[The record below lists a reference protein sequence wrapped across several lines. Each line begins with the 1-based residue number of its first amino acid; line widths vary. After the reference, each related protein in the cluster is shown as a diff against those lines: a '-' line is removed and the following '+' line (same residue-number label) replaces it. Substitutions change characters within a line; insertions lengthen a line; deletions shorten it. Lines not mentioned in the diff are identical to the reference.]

1 MCPHVR
7 GKRGLVSASPS
18 ADIPQFEINS
28 GPGPDDVYVVRVAGE
43 VDMSHEE
50 ELRAELRAAVETDT
64 NGIVV
69 DLTECE
75 FIDSSAIRALLL
87 SREEKNPNHDSESL
101 AVAASSDQIL
111 RILSV
116 MGLDQVLPIEPT
128 VEEAAAALSG

>member
-1 MCPHVR
+1 M
-7 GKRGLVSASPS
+7 AATPS
-18 ADIPQFEINS
+18 ADIPQFEISS
-28 GPGPDDVYVVRVAGE
+28 GPGPDDAYVVRVAGE

-50 ELRAELRAAVETDT
+50 ELRAELRSAVENDAK
-64 NGIVV
+64 GIVV

-87 SREEKNPNHDSESL
+87 SREEKNPAEGSESL

-116 MGLDQVLPIEPT
+116 MGLDQVLPIKPS

>member
-1 MCPHVR
+1 
-7 GKRGLVSASPS
+7 LSASPS
-18 ADIPQFEINS
+18 ADIPQFEISS

-50 ELRAELRAAVETDT
+50 ELTAELQSAVEADAT
-64 NGIVV
+64 GIVV
-69 DLTECE
+69 DLTKCE

-87 SREEKNPNHDSESL
+87 SREQKNPGGNGESL

-128 VEEAAAALSG
+128 VDQAAAALSG

>member
-1 MCPHVR
+1 VGEGRFVP
-7 GKRGLVSASPS
+7 ATPS

-28 GPGPDDVYVVRVAGE
+28 GPGPDDAYVVRVAGE

-50 ELRAELRAAVETDT
+50 ELRAELRAAVEAETK
-64 NGIVV
+64 GIVV

-87 SREEKNPNHDSESL
+87 SREEQGPDRGRQTL

-116 MGLDQVLPIEPT
+116 MGLDQVIPVEPT
-128 VEEAAAALSG
+128 VEQAAATLSG

>member
-1 MCPHVR
+1 M
-7 GKRGLVSASPS
+7 SATPS
-18 ADIPQFEINS
+18 ADIPQFEISS

-43 VDMSHEE
+43 VDMSHEDD
-50 ELRAELRAAVETDT
+50 LQAELRAAVETEAK
-64 NGIVV
+64 GIVV

-87 SREEKNPNHDSESL
+87 SRQEKNPQQGAESF

-116 MGLDQVLPIEPT
+116 MGLDQVIPIEPT
-128 VEEAAAALSG
+128 VDGAAAALSR

>member
-1 MCPHVR
+1 VSEFG
-7 GKRGLVSASPS
+7 GKRGFVSATPS
-18 ADIPQFEINS
+18 ADIPQFEISS

-50 ELRAELRAAVETDT
+50 ELRSELRAAVEADT

-69 DLTECE
+69 DLTQCE

-87 SREEKNPNHDSESL
+87 SREEKNRNPGSQGL

-111 RILSV
+111 RILEV
-116 MGLDQVLPIEPT
+116 MGLDKILPVEPT
-128 VEEAAAALSG
+128 VDQAAAALSG

>member
-1 MCPHVR
+1 
-7 GKRGLVSASPS
+7 VSATPS
-18 ADIPQFEINS
+18 ADIPQFEISS

-50 ELRAELRAAVETDT
+50 ELRAELRRAVEAEAE
-64 NGIVV
+64 GIVV

-87 SREEKNPNHDSESL
+87 LREEKNPEQGSESL

-116 MGLDQVLPIEPT
+116 MGLDQVLLIRPT
-128 VEEAAAALSG
+128 VGEAAAALSG

>member
-1 MCPHVR
+1 
-7 GKRGLVSASPS
+7 VSATPS

-50 ELRAELRAAVETDT
+50 ELRSELRAAVEADT

-69 DLTECE
+69 DLTQCE

-87 SREEKNPNHDSESL
+87 SREEKNRNPGSQGL

-111 RILSV
+111 RILEV
-116 MGLDQVLPIEPT
+116 MGLDKVLPVEPT
-128 VEEAAAALSG
+128 VDQAAAALSG